1 MQISELMTRN
11 PITVTPNQTIGE
23 AAAIMEKSDL
33 GFLPVGEDDRMVG
46 MITDRD
52 IALRGA
58 GLGKTPNTLVRDA
71 MTEDVRYC
79 FDDEEAEAVVQNL
92 GSQQIRR
99 IPVVSRSEKRLV
111 GIVSLGDIAERASGG
126 DAGAALER
134 IAQPGGAHT

>member
-71 MTEDVRYC
+71 MTQDVRYC
-79 FDDEEAEAVVQNL
+79 YDDEETQAVVQNL

-99 IPVVSRSEKRLV
+99 IPVVSRSEKQLV
-111 GIVSLGDIAERASGG
+111 GIVSLGDIAQRGSDD
-126 DAGAALER
+126 DAGAALEK

>member
-71 MTEDVRYC
+71 MTQDVRYC
-79 FDDEEAEAVVQNL
+79 YDDEETQAVVQNL

-99 IPVVSRSEKRLV
+99 IPVVSRSEKQLV
-111 GIVSLGDIAERASGG
+111 GIVSLGDIAQRGSDD
-126 DAGAALER
+126 DAGRALEK